1 MTTQRGFTL
10 LELMITVVVISIL
23 AAIAY
28 PSYQQYILRG
38 NRAEGQAV
46 LNDAAARQER
56 YYAQN
61 NAYTDDLTKLN
72 MRNSSGSGT
81 TASVQSDTG
90 LYTVTLSTTAANSGG
105 YLLTAT
111 PRRAPQTSDSQCT
124 TLTLDALGVK
134 GSTGTATAADCWK

>member
-1 MTTQRGFTL
+1 MTVQRGFTL
-10 LELMITVVVISIL
+10 IEMMITVAIIAIL
-23 AAIAY
+23 AMIAY

-38 NRAEGQAV
+38 NRTEAQSL

-56 YYAQN
+56 YFAQN
-61 NAYTDDLTKLN
+61 NAYTDDLSKLN
-72 MRNSSGSGT
+72 MRNSSGTGT

-90 LYTVTLSTTAANSGG
+90 LYTLTLSTTASGSGG

-124 TLTLDALGVK
+124 TLTLNALGTK
-134 GSTGTATAADCWK
+134 GSSGSAAATECWR